1 MIFLLK
7 EQTILQAITSFDMGK
22 FAQGLLGYIFLI
34 IDSIV
39 YFFVNKA
46 YTMYLALAQFKLFDN
61 ETFKD
66 LITRTYIIIG
76 VISLFIVAYALI
88 NSIINPDNASKGD
101 KSLSKIVKNIVFSII
116 GIAIVPTIFNYFYY
130 FQ

>member
-61 ETFKD
+61 ETFRD

-101 KSLSKIVKNIVFSII
+101 IY
-116 GIAIVPTIFNYFYY
+116 GI
-130 FQ
+130 